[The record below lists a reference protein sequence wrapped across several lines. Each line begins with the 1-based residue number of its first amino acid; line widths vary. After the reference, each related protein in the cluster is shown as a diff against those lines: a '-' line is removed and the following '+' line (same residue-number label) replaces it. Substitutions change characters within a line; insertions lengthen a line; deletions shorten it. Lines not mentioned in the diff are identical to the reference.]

1 MAMTHGT
8 LTILVGAARDVA
20 VEAFGGQWTT
30 EGVAVFTSSRDAVR
44 CALGVEGAGVGIHA
58 GEATVDGDRIA
69 GRPFAVA
76 SRLAAA
82 ARTGE
87 VLVSAIVRELADDGE
102 LAFGPAREVER
113 GLVAH
118 RVELAARPL
127 RLMLA
132 DDHEIIRD
140 GLAALLAAAGQVVAG
155 TAADGDELLAQ
166 VARDRPDVAIID
178 IRMPPTHT
186 DEGLVAAERI
196 RSLFPDVGVLVLSQ
210 HAEPTLALRL
220 MSAAP
225 GGGVGYLL
233 KERVSNIGLLL
244 DALQRIH
251 AGETVIDPALG
262 ERVARL
268 GNVQDLTPRELEVL
282 TLIAEG
288 RSNRAI
294 ARQLFVAPKT
304 LERHISQIFLK
315 LDLRDAT
322 DEHRR
327 VAAVLAYL
335 GHRP

>member
-1 MAMTHGT
+1 MTTTRGT
-8 LTILVGAARDVA
+8 MTILVGAPRDMASEGVR
-20 VEAFGGQWTT
+20 GQWTT
-30 EGVAVFTSSRDAVR
+30 AGVAVFTSSRDAVR
-44 CALGVEGAGVGIHA
+44 CALGFEGNGVGIHA
-58 GEATVDGDRIA
+58 GEATLDGDTVA
-69 GRPFAVA
+69 GRPLAVA

-82 ARTGE
+82 ARPGE
-87 VLVSAIVRELADDGE
+87 VLVSAVVRELADDDG
-102 LAFGPAREVER
+102 LAFGPAHEVEP

-118 RVELAARPL
+118 RLEPPMRPL

-132 DDHEIIRD
+132 DDHEIVRD

-155 TAADGDELLAQ
+155 TAADGDELLAL
-166 VARDRPDVAIID
+166 VARDRPDVAVID

-196 RSLFPDVGVLVLSQ
+196 RSLFPDVGILVLSQ

-220 MSAAP
+220 MTAAP
-225 GGGVGYLL
+225 GGGAGYLL

-244 DALQRIH
+244 EAIQRVH

-262 ERVARL
+262 ERVAHL
-268 GNVQDLTPRELEVL
+268 GNVQDLTPRELGVL
-282 TLIAEG
+282 ALIAEG

-294 ARQLFVAPKT
+294 ARQLFIAPKT
-304 LERHISQIFLK
+304 LERHISQIFMK

-335 GHRP
+335 GRRP

>member
-8 LTILVGAARDVA
+8 LTILVGATRDAA
-20 VEAFGGQWTT
+20 VETFGGQWTT

-44 CALGVEGAGVGIHA
+44 CALGFEGAGVGIHA
-58 GEATVDGDRIA
+58 GEATVDADRIA
-69 GRPFAVA
+69 GRPVAVA

-87 VLVSAIVRELADDGE
+87 VLVSAVVRELADDGE

-118 RVELAARPL
+118 RVELPARPL

-155 TAADGDELLAQ
+155 TAADGDELLAL
-166 VARDRPDVAIID
+166 VARDRPDVAVID
-178 IRMPPTHT
+178 IRMPPTYT

-196 RSLFPDVGVLVLSQ
+196 RSLFPDVGLLVLSQ

-244 DALQRIH
+244 DAVHRVH
-251 AGETVIDPALG
+251 AGETVVDPALG

-282 TLIAEG
+282 ALIAEG

-294 ARQLFVAPKT
+294 AQRLFVAPKT

>member
-58 GEATVDGDRIA
+58 GEATVDADGIA
-69 GRPFAVA
+69 GRPVAVA

-87 VLVSAIVRELADDGE
+87 VLVSAVVRELADDGE
-102 LAFGPAREVER
+102 LAFGPAREIER

-118 RVELAARPL
+118 QVELPARPL

-155 TAADGDELLAQ
+155 TAANGDELLAL
-166 VARDRPDVAIID
+166 VARDRPDVAVID

-244 DALQRIH
+244 DAVHRIH
-251 AGETVIDPALG
+251 AGETVVDPALG

-294 ARQLFVAPKT
+294 AQRLFVAPKT

-335 GHRP
+335 GHRA

>member
-1 MAMTHGT
+1 MATTHGT
-8 LTILVGAARDVA
+8 LTVLVGAPPDAA
-20 VEAFGGQWTT
+20 IEAFGGKWTT
-30 EGVAVFTSSRDAVR
+30 GGVAVFTSSRDAVQ
-44 CALGVEGAGVGIHA
+44 CALGIAGDGVGIHA
-58 GEATVDGDRIA
+58 GEATMHGERIA
-69 GRPFAVA
+69 GRPVAVA

-82 ARTGE
+82 ARAGE
-87 VLVSAIVRELADDGE
+87 VLVSAVVRELADDGE
-102 LAFGPAREVER
+102 LAFGPAREIEP
-113 GLVAH
+113 GLIAY
-118 RVELAARPL
+118 RVEPPARPL

-132 DDHEIIRD
+132 DDHEIVRD

-155 TAADGDELLAQ
+155 TAADGNELLAQ
-166 VARDRPDVAIID
+166 VARDRPDVAVID
-178 IRMPPTHT
+178 IRMPPTYT

-233 KERVSNIGLLL
+233 KERVSNLGLLL
-244 DALQRIH
+244 DALQRVH

-282 TLIAEG
+282 ALIAEG

-294 ARQLFVAPKT
+294 ARQLFVASKT

-315 LDLRDAT
+315 LDLHDAT

-327 VAAVLAYL
+327 VAAVLTYL